1 MALMAIHDGYRD
13 APIVRQRLVAFQAT
27 IDLMNRFP
35 HRTRIHPGVHIIHG
49 FGAGH
54 RLAQPTLPEPGG
66 TSHLQSVEASQ
77 PLSKVIFWS
86 IQSVLSPEPYVKMEI
101 APGKEFRWSI
111 NYAFY
116 EL

>member
-35 HRTRIHPGVHIIHG
+35 HRTRIHPGVNITHS
-49 FGAGH
+49 F
-54 RLAQPTLPEPGG
+54 G

-86 IQSVLSPEPYVKMEI
+86 IRSVLSPEPYVKMEI